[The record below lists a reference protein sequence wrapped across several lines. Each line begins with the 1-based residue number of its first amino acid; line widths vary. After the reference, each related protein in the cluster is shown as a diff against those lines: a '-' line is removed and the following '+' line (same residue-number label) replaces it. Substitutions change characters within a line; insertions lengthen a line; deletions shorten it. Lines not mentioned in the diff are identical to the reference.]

1 MMNRYDAEGCYP
13 QEEITCPIC
22 GRVEV
27 LSREKADL
35 YGVDTNQVCDDCY
48 DELKGECKL
57 MNRYDENKVIDLPVK
72 MLANAVRLQFEGE
85 CDDKQA
91 APIYFSGFAA
101 ALRML
106 GKDALADEILGAAA
120 AEKLL

>member
-1 MMNRYDAEGCYP
+1 MQPEN
-13 QEEITCPIC
+13 EEEP
-22 GRVEV
+22 RVLFHCSTLLGKNE
-27 LSREKADL
+27 
-35 YGVDTNQVCDDCY
+35 
-48 DELKGECKL
+48 GECKL
-57 MNRYDENKVIDLPVK
+57 MNRYDENKVIGLPVK

-85 CDDKQA
+85 CDDKLA

>member
-1 MMNRYDAEGCYP
+1 MNRYDAEGCYP
-13 QEEITCPIC
+13 
-22 GRVEV
+22 
-27 LSREKADL
+27 
-35 YGVDTNQVCDDCY
+35 
-48 DELKGECKL
+48 
-57 MNRYDENKVIDLPVK
+57 ENKVIDLPVK

-85 CDDKQA
+85 CDDKLA

>member
-1 MMNRYDAEGCYP
+1 MQPENDEEPRVLFHCSTLRGQNEGECKLMNRYDAEGCYP
-13 QEEITCPIC
+13 
-22 GRVEV
+22 
-27 LSREKADL
+27 
-35 YGVDTNQVCDDCY
+35 
-48 DELKGECKL
+48 
-57 MNRYDENKVIDLPVK
+57 ENKVIDLPVK

-85 CDDKQA
+85 CDNKQA

>member
-1 MMNRYDAEGCYP
+1 MLTNTVSQVEHKLNHNGPLQLAFGSNRFETKWKNRQLSWSQLVGKLATTSRTGETRAEYP
-13 QEEITCPIC
+13 
-22 GRVEV
+22 
-27 LSREKADL
+27 
-35 YGVDTNQVCDDCY
+35 
-48 DELKGECKL
+48 
-57 MNRYDENKVIDLPVK
+57 ENKVIDLPVK

-85 CDDKQA
+85 CDDKLA